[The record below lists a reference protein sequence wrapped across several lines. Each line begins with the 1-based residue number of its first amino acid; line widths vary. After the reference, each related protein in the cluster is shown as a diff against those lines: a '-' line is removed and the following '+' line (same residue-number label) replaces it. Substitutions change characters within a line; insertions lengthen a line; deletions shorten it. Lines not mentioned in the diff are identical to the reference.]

1 MQKETILKKPQIL
14 NSDYRIWIEK
24 FERFHEKKKN
34 KKLTA
39 SFWNPDDGGRL
50 LGALTRSA
58 VKWANLSSDLRTIS
72 RSKSSDFLAPELF
85 SEPFWLLVPLLVDDG
100 SALTIFSLEPFKE
113 PELPLWV
120 NEGGLGLGGG
130 VDFPK
135 ECFLMF
141 NFSGL
146 GWGGKEVGWPLP
158 LQRKNRH

>member
-1 MQKETILKKPQIL
+1 MQKETILKNHQIL

-24 FERFHEKKKN
+24 FERFHEK

-85 SEPFWLLVPLLVDDG
+85 SEPFWLVPPLLVDDG